1 MRLFFRADRKVLVH
15 RSAQIDTK
23 DTCGPPLV
31 LQKNTTSLLIVT
43 KQSRF

>member
-23 DTCGPPLV
+23 DTCGPLV
-31 LQKNTTSLLIVT
+31 LQKNMTLLLIVM
-43 KQSRF
+43 K